1 MSKSYDVTREH
12 RQQGVLSPIEER
24 VNMYKQMMDEE
35 GYRNDE
41 YGEAEETHQK

>member
-24 VNMYKQMMDEE
+24 VNMYKQMM
-35 GYRNDE
+35 
-41 YGEAEETHQK
+41 AEEQARELLPKSGGIK